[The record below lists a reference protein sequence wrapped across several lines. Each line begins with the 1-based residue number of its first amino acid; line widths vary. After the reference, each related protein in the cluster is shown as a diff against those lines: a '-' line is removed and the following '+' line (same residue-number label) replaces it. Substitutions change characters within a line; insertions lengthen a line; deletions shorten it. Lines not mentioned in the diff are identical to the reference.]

1 MFLENCNISEISIIS
16 VKDAPSYY
24 GVEGKFL
31 KEFKGSHSNNL
42 IGHIGFFFTPSL
54 QAYSIDPYIY
64 LYTFFHINAMAYNP
78 CLSIETRVQQLHP

>member
-1 MFLENCNISEISIIS
+1 MFLENCNISEINKIS

-42 IGHIGFFFTPSL
+42 IGHIGFFFIPSL
-54 QAYSIDPYIY
+54 QAYSIDPYIFIY
-64 LYTFFHINAMAYNP
+64 IFSH
-78 CLSIETRVQQLHP
+78 